1 MNKEKQLLTTTWAGT
16 QKREYNLKGKA
27 AAFPFSKTGGE
38 TSNKT
43 GKKKISQET
52 YTMQNKKLKLTMSGF
67 IKENKKKINK
77 ISESISKADFT
88 KTAEKVRAEI
98 LEDIFNEFQNIKSDY
113 KNTLKTH
120 AKLSRS
126 TGLNDKKWK
135 KELKIRYK
143 IIYKEILN
151 NLLNDFLESHI

>member
-1 MNKEKQLLTTTWAGT
+1 
-16 QKREYNLKGKA
+16 
-27 AAFPFSKTGGE
+27 
-38 TSNKT
+38 
-43 GKKKISQET
+43 
-52 YTMQNKKLKLTMSGF
+52 MQNKKLKLTMSGF
-67 IKENKKKINK
+67 IKANEKKINK
-77 ISESISKADFT
+77 ISERISKADFT
-88 KTAEKVRAEI
+88 NSYTVEKVRAEI